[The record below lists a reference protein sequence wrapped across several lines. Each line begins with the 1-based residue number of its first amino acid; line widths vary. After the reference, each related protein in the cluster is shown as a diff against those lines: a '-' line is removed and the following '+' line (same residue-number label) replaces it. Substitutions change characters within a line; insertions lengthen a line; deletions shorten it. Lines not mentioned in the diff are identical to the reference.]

1 MRFPIKK
8 IIALVSVLLL
18 SITVQAKDYLIDSV
32 HIPLSAINKVAND
45 GSFKITNPVL
55 FMEVYSTSSGEI
67 FLRSDGQSYGGNKT
81 DFDFGKYGNS
91 VDLSDSDFP
100 LAVRIL
106 IGSKEGVERTA
117 RGVAAGGTCAVV
129 GGVVGGVLAA
139 AFTGG
144 LGAAGGAAIGAAIG
158 GAIGG
163 TAGAIAPVS
172 DAKEIIY
179 FRFENASS
187 FVGTTTKK
195 PDGNDILGD
204 GQEAKIIIKAK

>member
-1 MRFPIKK
+1 M
-8 IIALVSVLLL
+8 
-18 SITVQAKDYLIDSV
+18 
-32 HIPLSAINKVAND
+32 SAIRDAD
-45 GSFKITNPVL
+45 
-55 FMEVYSTSSGEI
+55 
-67 FLRSDGQSYGGNKT
+67 
-81 DFDFGKYGNS
+81 
-91 VDLSDSDFP
+91 
-100 LAVRIL
+100 RI
-106 IGSKEGVERTA
+106 IGLLESKEGVERTA

-187 FVGTTTKK
+187 FYFRNGIAVW
-195 PDGNDILGD
+195 
-204 GQEAKIIIKAK
+204 